1 MVTHFHVLAFNMNNC
16 YVSKKYNGMIRYSLC
31 KALVDNKLWSL
42 ENIQFKSFKS
52 GLSVFQRPEF
62 DARSS
67 THQRDYRVD
76 NYTCALPTNKHGI
89 RLRGPLLTGTPLK
102 V

>member
-1 MVTHFHVLAFNMNNC
+1 MVTHFHALAFNMNNC

-67 THQRDYRVD
+67 THQRD
-76 NYTCALPTNKHGI
+76 
-89 RLRGPLLTGTPLK
+89 
-102 V
+102 